1 MTRTSQ
7 ILVFITYCVYALL
20 PLYVNAQ
27 KHSYDEYALKT
38 AFLYRSL
45 HYIEWPEITSRNND
59 TSLTICTVAHDAFSD
74 TLKSLHL
81 KSVKQ
86 HKIIVKT
93 FAHYNQ
99 MHECQVVYIGK
110 QAADEVLD
118 FFSTKDVLTVG
129 DYPGFIED
137 GGIIN
142 FPLDRDKVAIEINN
156 NEAMK
161 HNLKISAKLLRVA
174 VVKNN
179 PNPTS
184 TP

>member
-1 MTRTSQ
+1 MARANHFF
-7 ILVFITYCVYALL
+7 VFVAFCVYALL
-20 PLYVNAQ
+20 PLYVSAQ

-45 HYIEWPEITSRNND
+45 HYIEWPEIPSHQGD
-59 TSLTICTVAHDAFSD
+59 TSLTICTIAHDGFSD

-81 KSVKQ
+81 KAVKQ
-86 HKIIVKT
+86 HKIIVKI
-93 FAHYNQ
+93 FDHYDQ
-99 MHECQVVYIGK
+99 MRECQVVYIGK
-110 QAADEVLD
+110 KAADDVLSY
-118 FFSTKDVLTVG
+118 FSTKDVLTVS

-142 FPLDRDKVAIEINN
+142 FPLKKDKVAIEINN
-156 NEAMK
+156 NEAIK

-174 VVKNN
+174 IVKNN
-179 PNPTS
+179 PNPTN

>member
-1 MTRTSQ
+1 MARANH
-7 ILVFITYCVYALL
+7 FIMFVTYCVCGLL
-20 PLYVNAQ
+20 PLYVYAQ

-45 HYIEWPEITSRNND
+45 HYIEWPEIPSHEGD
-59 TSLTICTVAHDAFSD
+59 TSITICTIAHDAFSD
-74 TLKSLHL
+74 TLKSLHY

-86 HKIIVKT
+86 RKIIVKT
-93 FAHYNQ
+93 FTHYDQ
-99 MHECQVVYIGK
+99 MHECQVVYIGRK
-110 QAADEVLD
+110 AANDVLN
-118 FFSTKDVLTVG
+118 FFSKKDVLTVS

-142 FPLDRDKVAIEINN
+142 FPLQRDKVTIEINN
-156 NEAMK
+156 NEAIK

-174 VVKNN
+174 IVKNN